1 MFVACWCLAH
11 RCEESLHRTVC
22 QHMLADVQVI
32 ARKHVHVRFVI
43 EEHLSPDKR
52 MKKTSSAQSWMAAA
66 TDIWAINEENGG
78 SAITRWVALAMF
90 HLCCNFGHSGRCDC
104 DFQGRPTAV

>member
-52 MKKTSSAQSWMAAA
+52 MKTQVRHRVGWLQPP
-66 TDIWAINEENGG
+66 IFGP
-78 SAITRWVALAMF
+78 AITRWVALAMF